1 MDMDI
6 EKDVMTAKERY
17 DSCFYRVSYD
27 EDAQQLVLTSVSGD
41 ITRIN
46 IGVGNNIKSC
56 KIRTENVHN
65 NKVAVPEATKI
76 DVKNVFV
83 NGIKNYVDECF
94 DVDCNT
100 ITFNYL
106 LPAHAFVEIEY
117 TVQEE

>member
-46 IGVGNNIKSC
+46 IGVGNNIKSS
-56 KIRTENVHN
+56 
-65 NKVAVPEATKI
+65 
-76 DVKNVFV
+76 
-83 NGIKNYVDECF
+83 G
-94 DVDCNT
+94 
-100 ITFNYL
+100 
-106 LPAHAFVEIEY
+106 
-117 TVQEE
+117 